1 MDNDVFYLI
10 VQEDVV
16 EIIEVG
22 MQGLP
27 GPPGEGMTPDIVA
40 AIAAADRPS
49 GENPFGTISAIS
61 ALIAALV
68 NSSPAALDTL
78 NELAAALGN
87 DPNFATTIATALGG
101 KEPTLATMTQQ
112 QAEDQSSTAKVATT
126 GQRIWQAIAKWA
138 ETGLN
143 GKLNA
148 TGGTATNLSE
158 TKQPPIT
165 GSVSSIDWSAG
176 HVTIDYAGNTNI
188 SSGGFTNVP
197 TTGKRAFLSIFFK
210 HNGGA
215 RTLTLP
221 STVKSTITLAGTS
234 GKWDHI
240 VLWTDDGGTN
250 IYGQV
255 VESK

>member
-1 MDNDVFYLI
+1 MAGEVHL
-10 VQEDVV
+10 VVEEDVV
-16 EIIEVG
+16 EICEVAE
-22 MQGLP
+22 QGLP
-27 GPPGEGMTPDIVA
+27 GPPGYGMTPDIVA
-40 AIAAADRPS
+40 AIAAAENPS

-61 ALIAALV
+61 ARIAALV
-68 NSSPAALDTL
+68 NSSPATLDTL

-138 ETGLN
+138 DTGLN

-148 TGGTATNLSE
+148 SGGTATNLSE

-165 GSVSSIDWSAG
+165 GSVSNIDWSAG
-176 HVTIDYAGNTNI
+176 HTTINYAGNTAIAAIN
-188 SSGGFTNVP
+188 NVP
-197 TTGKRAFLSIFFK
+197 TSGRAWHSMMFR
-210 HNGGA
+210 HNGGI

-221 STVKSTITLAGTS
+221 AAVVNTYVLQGTANGYDRLVFEAHS
-234 GKWDHI
+234 A
-240 VLWTDDGGTN
+240 TE
-250 IYGQV
+250 IYVTV